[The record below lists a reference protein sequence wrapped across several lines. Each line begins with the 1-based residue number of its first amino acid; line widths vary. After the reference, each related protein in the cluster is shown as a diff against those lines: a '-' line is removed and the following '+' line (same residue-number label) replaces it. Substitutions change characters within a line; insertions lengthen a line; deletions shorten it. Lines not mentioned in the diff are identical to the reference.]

1 MAVTIDATNMVLIN
15 DGETAADWTS
25 TNVTNTDGTL
35 AFREG
40 AGYQQAQASEE
51 TWESYD
57 AVGSADY
64 SARTIFGW
72 QLSGGPD
79 TEANDGFGI
88 YLGDDTDNIVYSV
101 GGSDN
106 FGFFFQ
112 GWSSFRLNGADRPT
126 NFRTIGGSEGSL
138 TMTAITRIGVG
149 GNFPGKAVGN
159 SSNVK
164 WDVMRYVVNGNP
176 ALLIEGGTTGDRG
189 TFQEIVTDDESTTN
203 AWGIIGLLVPG
214 SKNFVLGFGIQIGS
228 LDSDAWFE
236 DSDFQLI
243 INGDIPDAGAGI
255 SAGSMDVDC
264 VGNSSA
270 GTNVVNLSSFFV
282 QSIGAVSNWTMSVD
296 LDTAQWQDGQ
306 FVDCGTFTFPVAD
319 SGNKFV
325 DRVIFSNCGQVT
337 FDGTF
342 AEGCTFNGSS
352 NALGAIFWDHNSVE
366 ENQDNLVFNSDG
378 TGHAI
383 EVFPVGAGPF
393 TFNVQGYAATGY
405 ESATDTGTGNT
416 FFLVDNALDADVTI
430 NLTGTTGDIA
440 YERASGYTGTVSLVN
455 TVNLTITVK
464 DEAGAAVENAQVSIH
479 EGTDPAAPGSEL
491 MNLDTNVSGIAT
503 TTYNYGGD
511 QAILIRIRKSST
523 GSTRY
528 ITVATAG
535 TIVSTGFSLAR
546 TLVID
551 GIVEA

>member
-1 MAVTIDATNMVLIN
+1 MTVTIDATNMILIN
-15 DGETAADWTS
+15 DAETAADWTS

-57 AVGSADY
+57 AITSEDY
-64 SARTIFGW
+64 SGRTIFGW
-72 QLSGGPD
+72 MLSGGPA
-79 TEANDGFGI
+79 TETLDGFGM

-106 FGFFFQ
+106 YGYFFQ
-112 GWSSFRLNGADRPT
+112 GWSSFRLNTADLPT
-126 NFRTIGGSEGSL
+126 NFRTIAGSEGSL

-159 SSNVK
+159 SSNIK
-164 WDVMRYVVNGNP
+164 WDVMRYVANGNP
-176 ALLIEGGTTGDRG
+176 ALLVEGGTTGARG
-189 TFQEIVTDDESTTN
+189 TFQEITTEDDSTAN
-203 AWGIIGLLVPG
+203 AWGIMGLLVPG
-214 SKNFVLGFGIQIGS
+214 SKTFVLQFGIQIGS
-228 LDSDAWFE
+228 LDSNAWFE

-243 INGDIPDAGAGI
+243 INGAIPDAGAGI

-264 VGNSSA
+264 VGNSAA
-270 GTNVVNLSSFFV
+270 GTNVVNLSNFFV
-282 QSIGAVSNWTMSVD
+282 QSIGAVSNWTMSAD

-306 FVDCGTFTFPVAD
+306 FVDCGTFTFPAAD

-325 DRVIFSNCGQVT
+325 DRVIFTNCGQVT
-337 FDGTF
+337 FEGTF
-342 AEGCTFNGSS
+342 ADGCTFNGSS
-352 NALGAIFWDHNSVE
+352 NALGAVFWDDGTTE

-383 EVFPVGAGPF
+383 HVFPVGAGPF
-393 TFNVQGYAATGY
+393 TFNVQGYEATGY

-440 YERASGYTGTVSLVN
+440 YERAAGYTGTVSLVN
-455 TVNLTITVK
+455 TVNLTVTVI
-464 DEAGAAVENAQVSIH
+464 DEAGAPVGTAQVSIH
-479 EGTDPAAPGSEL
+479 EGTDPLNLGAEL
-491 MNLDTNVSGIAT
+491 MNADTNASGIAT

-511 QAILIRIRKSST
+511 QAITIRIRKSST

-528 ITVATAG
+528 VTVATTG
-535 TIVSTGFSLAR
+535 TIGAAGFSLTR
-546 TLVID
+546 TLVVD
-551 GIVEA
+551 NIVEA